1 MKIKIPTWGIGLED
15 QGVIVFVAFA
25 SRVCQLYGYDHQYYI
40 SRDDVARMCNKVSTG
55 IVEWLRSHPQIEDN
69 MIIGDVLDTTVIF
82 QISKPVGYRKK
93 SNFKEGS
100 VGIEAELT
108 DVRYQLAWSYLLG
121 CLNHNI
127 ISETVG
133 TSSYNNNTFGMQ
145 SFQIT
150 REAASYIK
158 QADRKA
164 MRIKYDDLNG

>member
-25 SRVCQLYGYDHQYYI
+25 SRVCQLYGYDNQYYI
-40 SRDDVARMCNKVSTG
+40 SRDDVSRMTNKISTG

-100 VGIEAELT
+100 VGIEVELT
-108 DVRYQLAWSYLLG
+108 DIRNQMAWVYLLG
-121 CLNHNI
+121 TLNHNI
-127 ISETVG
+127 ISENVG
-133 TSSYNNNTFGMQ
+133 KSGYSNNTFGMQ
-145 SFQIT
+145 AFQIT
-150 REAASYIK
+150 REASAYIK

-164 MRIKYDDLNG
+164 MREKYDDLNG